1 MDLQQSLFLFIG
13 AVTMMII
20 CPALMVFL
28 TITFDSIKPRLS
40 FDLSKIVSPVLD
52 LVFIPALVVGRILD
66 IPLAGLKIKSE
77 QEQDAYWQDAYKK
90 AGY

>member
-1 MDLQQSLFLFIG
+1 MDLQQSLFLFVG
-13 AVTMMII
+13 AVILMII

-40 FDLSKIVSPVLD
+40 FDLSKIVSPIVD
-52 LVFIPALVVGRILD
+52 LVFIPALLVGRICD
-66 IPLAGLKIKSE
+66 IPLNLFIIESE
-77 QEQDAYWQDAYKK
+77 KEQNAYWQDVYNK

>member
-1 MDLQQSLFLFIG
+1 
-13 AVTMMII
+13 
-20 CPALMVFL
+20 MVFL

-52 LVFIPALVVGRILD
+52 LVFIPALLFGRILD
-66 IPLAGLKIKSE
+66 IPLAAFKVKSE
-77 QEQDAYWQDAYKK
+77 QEQDAFWQDAYKK